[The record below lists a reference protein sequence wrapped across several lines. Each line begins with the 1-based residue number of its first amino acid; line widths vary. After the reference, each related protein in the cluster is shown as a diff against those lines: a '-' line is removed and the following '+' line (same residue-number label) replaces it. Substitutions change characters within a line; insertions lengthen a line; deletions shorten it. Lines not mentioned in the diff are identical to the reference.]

1 MHISLTTS
9 PLTMCKSELLTEL
22 NYSFCCSCW
31 LFKGFWT
38 LRPRT
43 ICHTDYFRPK
53 DCSSHE
59 LFDPRTVRSTDCSS
73 NGLFIPWTVV
83 RPTNR
88 SSNRLFVLRTVLP
101 TDCSSRG
108 LFIQLKL
115 PTNNE

>member
-59 LFDPRTVRSTDCSS
+59 LFDPRTVHQTDCSS
-73 NGLFIPWTVV
+73 HGLLFVPRTVHQTDCSSYGLFFKRIVH
-83 RPTNR
+83 
-88 SSNRLFVLRTVLP
+88 P
-101 TDCSSRG
+101 TDCSSHG
-108 LFIQLKL
+108 
-115 PTNNE
+115 